1 MTDSLNSKHRRDME
15 RLAKA
20 NRVLREIELG
30 AALYLSLE
38 NGNPTWRLSSGRQ
51 VSDSVAKLVVAS
63 GSVEGA
69 GDCLFRDM
77 RSQTFRWWRDPH
89 N

>member
-1 MTDSLNSKHRRDME
+1 MA

-20 NRVLREIELG
+20 NRILREMELG
-30 AALYLSLE
+30 AALYLTLA
-38 NGNPTWRLSSGRQ
+38 NGGPTWRLSSGRP

-63 GSVEGA
+63 GSVEGV

-77 RSQTFRWWRDPH
+77 RSQTWRWWRGAY
-89 N
+89 